1 MTRIRN
7 LNPRSLSTHDLF
19 FLNMNGISTFLLFN
33 VHTLFINTLLAFRH
47 IPESIFKFT
56 ACFAK
61 LNRLVKS
68 SLVSKSLPVLFRIRR
83 WMTTLQSPGRSA
95 RRTEARGAQ
104 ACKLTEPEAAEPP
117 ESTYACAAES
127 LHAAKR
133 KEKKIY
139 MNGREI
145 QQQHYKEGGGRD
157 TIHKQ
162 KSYIKSLHSK
172 GMRQEGSQTIIS
184 VRLAFHKQS
193 SS

>member
-104 ACKLTEPEAAEPP
+104 ACKLTARSCRATRKYLRLCSR
-117 ESTYACAAES
+117 ESPCSE
-127 LHAAKR
+127 K
-133 KEKKIY
+133 KGKKKIY
-139 MNGREI
+139 EWKRDTAAALQGRGRERHHT
-145 QQQHYKEGGGRD
+145 QTEKL
-157 TIHKQ
+157 HK
-162 KSYIKSLHSK
+162 KPS
-172 GMRQEGSQTIIS
+172 
-184 VRLAFHKQS
+184 
-193 SS
+193 